1 MGKKKKEVIEKDILK
16 YKDFIYKMALGF
28 IDEVYEKK
36 IMEALKKDGQGE
48 FLVSEIIKR
57 EPQIL
62 LKFWQK
68 NKSRLDD
75 KELDDNVLPLL
86 VECLQTIENLEKK
99 LDDLKI
105 IKRILMFKAKRV
117 VAESYQ
123 DEKMI
128 NPEEWDA

>member
-1 MGKKKKEVIEKDILK
+1 
-16 YKDFIYKMALGF
+16 MALGF

-105 IKRILMFKAKRV
+105 IKRILMFKAKSV

-123 DEKMI
+123 DEKRI
-128 NPEEWDA
+128 NPEDWDA

>member
-1 MGKKKKEVIEKDILK
+1 MSKKKKEVIEKDILK

-36 IMEALKKDGQGE
+36 IMEVLKKDGQGE

-75 KELDDNVLPLL
+75 EELDDNVLPLL
-86 VECLQTIENLEKK
+86 VECLQTIDNLEKK

-105 IKRILMFKAKRV
+105 IKRILMFKAKSV

-128 NPEEWDA
+128 NPEDWDA

>member
-1 MGKKKKEVIEKDILK
+1 MSKKKKEVIEKDILK

-75 KELDDNVLPLL
+75 EELDDNVLPLL
-86 VECLQTIENLEKK
+86 VECLQTIDNLEKK

-105 IKRILMFKAKRV
+105 IKRILMFKAKSV

-128 NPEEWDA
+128 NPEDWDA

>member
-1 MGKKKKEVIEKDILK
+1 MTKKKKEVIEKDILK

-28 IDEVYEKK
+28 IDEVQEKK

-105 IKRILMFKAKRV
+105 IKRILMFKAKSV

-128 NPEEWDA
+128 NPEDWDA

>member
-1 MGKKKKEVIEKDILK
+1 MTKKKKEVIEKDILK

-36 IMEALKKDGQGE
+36 IIEALKKDGQGE

-128 NPEEWDA
+128 NPEDWDA

>member
-75 KELDDNVLPLL
+75 KELDDNVLSLL

-128 NPEEWDA
+128 NPEDWDA

>member
-1 MGKKKKEVIEKDILK
+1 MSKKKKEVIEKDILK

-105 IKRILMFKAKRV
+105 IKRILMFKAKSV

-128 NPEEWDA
+128 NPEDWDA

>member
-1 MGKKKKEVIEKDILK
+1 MTKKKKEVIEKDILK

-128 NPEEWDA
+128 NPEDWDA

>member
-1 MGKKKKEVIEKDILK
+1 MTKKKKEVIEKDILK

-105 IKRILMFKAKRV
+105 IKRILMFKAKSV

-128 NPEEWDA
+128 NPEDWDA

>member
-1 MGKKKKEVIEKDILK
+1 
-16 YKDFIYKMALGF
+16 
-28 IDEVYEKK
+28 
-36 IMEALKKDGQGE
+36 MEALKKDGQGE

-128 NPEEWDA
+128 NPEDWDA

>member
-36 IMEALKKDGQGE
+36 IIEALKKDGQGE

-105 IKRILMFKAKRV
+105 IKRILMFKAKSV

-128 NPEEWDA
+128 NPEDWDA